1 MKSCAY
7 FQEMVQDRHEQRLL
21 MNDAILFDGEDVTKK
36 SFLERH
42 SQISTFSAKFD
53 EEILKKKNVFPFLL
67 YCKKFSDLLVTGK
80 LLHPDWQKKLL
91 HKCNGVVFHAMDR
104 VRLRSYFIV
113 ALGLN
118 FNLIVQQNSYE

>member
-53 EEILKKKNVFPFLL
+53 EEILKKKE
-67 YCKKFSDLLVTGK
+67 
-80 LLHPDWQKKLL
+80 
-91 HKCNGVVFHAMDR
+91 R
-104 VRLRSYFIV
+104 VSISAIL
-113 ALGLN
+113 
-118 FNLIVQQNSYE
+118 